1 MYVLSDKQLNPPGY
15 LSYMPPNLK
24 SKLLSIPQED
34 LLEIRLRRNKPVIL
48 HYTYGRFYLGEDC
61 TITTSRE
68 RALIATH
75 HDISHALET
84 AFEFS
89 LYAHEDE
96 LSEGFITIKGGHRIG
111 ICGEYRF
118 GKFRSLTDITSLNYR
133 IAHEHIGMSDYV
145 KQDII
150 HNNTINNTLII
161 SPPMCGKTSL
171 IRDLARAVSLSGFKV
186 GVCDTRSEIA
196 AVYDGTPY
204 LDTGDADIVSGI
216 SKADGIN
223 ILLRTMSPDVIICDE
238 IGTREDITAVSNA
251 LGCGLGIIATAHSA
265 SRDELKK
272 HPFLSEIVPRFNVI
286 ITLEGI
292 GKIKE
297 VYYA

>member
-1 MYVLSDKQLNPPGY
+1 MYVLSDKQLNPPSY

-34 LLEIRLRRNKPVIL
+34 LLEIRLRRQKPVIL
-48 HYTYGRFYLGEDC
+48 HYTHGRYYLGQDC

-68 RALIATH
+68 RALIATNQ
-75 HDISHALET
+75 DISHALET

-111 ICGEYRF
+111 VCGEYRF
-118 GKFRSLTDITSLNYR
+118 GKFRNLTDITSLNYR
-133 IAHEHIGMSDYV
+133 IAHEHIGMSDAV
-145 KQDII
+145 KQDIVGA
-150 HNNTINNTLII
+150 NTIKNTLII
-161 SPPMCGKTSL
+161 SRPMCGKTSL
-171 IRDLARAVSLSGFKV
+171 IRDLARAISYDGFKV
-186 GVCDTRSEIA
+186 GVCDTRSEIS

-204 LDTGDADIVSGI
+204 MDTGDADIISGT
-216 SKADGIN
+216 SKADGIG

-238 IGTREDITAVSNA
+238 IGTNEDITTINNA
-251 LGCGLGIIATAHSA
+251 LGCGCAIIATAHSA
-265 SRDELKK
+265 SRDDLLK
-272 HPFLSEIVPRFNVI
+272 HPSLSEVVPRFNVI